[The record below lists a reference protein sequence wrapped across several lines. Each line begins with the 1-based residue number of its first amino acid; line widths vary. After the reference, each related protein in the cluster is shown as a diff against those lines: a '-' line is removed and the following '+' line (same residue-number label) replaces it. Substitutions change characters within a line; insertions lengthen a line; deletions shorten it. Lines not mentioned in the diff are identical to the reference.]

1 MIVNGDTMDLILK
14 YFPNLTERQKEQFS
28 ALPELYG
35 DWNSKINVISRKD
48 MDNFVEH
55 HVLHSLAIAK
65 VMQFKTMAEVMDL
78 GTGGG
83 FPGIPLAIM
92 FPDANFYLVDSIGKK
107 IKVVNSVAESLQ
119 LKNVTAEQIRAEQVT
134 RDFDFI
140 VSRAVTD
147 LSQFV
152 GWVRGK
158 ISDIHYHKLRNGIIY
173 LKGGD
178 LTEEIAPFK
187 KKVRLFDIS
196 DYFTEEYF
204 ETKKVIYMPLK

>member
-1 MIVNGDTMDLILK
+1 MDLILK
-14 YFPNLTERQKEQFS
+14 YFPKLSERQKEQFA

-55 HVLHSLAIAK
+55 HVLHSLSIAK
-65 VMQFKTMAEVMDL
+65 VIEFKTMCEIMDL

-107 IKVVNSVAESLQ
+107 IKVVQSVAESLG
-119 LKNVTAEQIRAEQVT
+119 LTNVKAEQIRAENVE
-134 RDFDFI
+134 RDFDFV

-158 ISDIHYHKLRNGIIY
+158 ISDINYHKLRNGIIY

-178 LTEEIAPFK
+178 LTEEIAPFRK
-187 KKVRLFDIS
+187 KAKVFEIS
-196 DYFTEEYF
+196 DYFEEPYF
-204 ETKKVIYMPLK
+204 ETKKIVYMAMK

>member
-1 MIVNGDTMDLILK
+1 MDLILK
-14 YFPNLTERQKEQFS
+14 YFPKLTDRQKEQFA
-28 ALPELYG
+28 ALPDLYN

-65 VMQFKTMAEVMDL
+65 VVQFKTMCDIMDL

-107 IKVVNSVAESLQ
+107 IKVVKDVAEQLQ
-119 LKNVTAEQIRAEQVT
+119 LKNVTAEQIRAEQVQ

-147 LSQFV
+147 LSQFAV
-152 GWVRGK
+152 WVKGK
-158 ISDIHYHKLRNGIIY
+158 ISDIHYHKLHNGIIY

-178 LTEEIAPFK
+178 LDAELAPFR
-187 KKVRLFDIS
+187 KKVRTWDIS
-196 DYFTEEYF
+196 DFFEEPYF
-204 ETKKVIYMPLK
+204 ETKKVIYMPMGK

>member
-1 MIVNGDTMDLILK
+1 MPMDKILK
-14 YFPNLTERQKEQFS
+14 YFPEITERQKEQFA
-28 ALPELYG
+28 ALPDLYG

-48 MDNFVEH
+48 MDNFMEH

-65 VMQFKTMAEVMDL
+65 VLQFKTMAEVMDL

-107 IKVVNSVAESLQ
+107 IKVVQSVAESLQ
-119 LKNVTAEQIRAEQVT
+119 LKNVKAEQIRAEQVD

-158 ISDIHYHKLRNGIIY
+158 LSDIHYHKLRNGIIY

-187 KKVRLFDIS
+187 KKVHLYDIS
-196 DYFTEEYF
+196 DFFEEEYF
-204 ETKKVIYMPLK
+204 ETKKVIYMPMK

>member
-1 MIVNGDTMDLILK
+1 MIDLILK
-14 YFPNLTERQKEQFS
+14 YFPNLTDKQKERFA
-28 ALPELYG
+28 ALPELYA

-65 VMQFKTMAEVMDL
+65 IIQFKTMCDIMDL

-92 FPDANFYLVDSIGKK
+92 FPDANFYLVASIGKK
-107 IKVVNSVAESLQ
+107 IKVVNDIAAQ
-119 LKNVTAEQIRAEQVT
+119 LELTNVKAEQIRAEQVKK
-134 RDFDFI
+134 DFDFI

-152 GWVRGK
+152 EWVKGK
-158 ISDIHYHKLRNGIIY
+158 ISDTHYHKLHNGIIY

-178 LTEEIAPFK
+178 LDDEIAPFH
-187 KKVRLFDIS
+187 KKVRLYNIS
-196 DYFTEEYF
+196 DFFEEPYF
-204 ETKKVIYMPLK
+204 ETKKIICLPMK

>member
-1 MIVNGDTMDLILK
+1 MDLILK
-14 YFPNLTERQKEQFS
+14 YFPNLSERQKEQFA
-28 ALPELYG
+28 ALPELYA

-65 VMQFKTMAEVMDL
+65 VITFKSMADVMDL

-92 FPDANFYLVDSIGKK
+92 FPDTNFYLVDSIGKK
-107 IKVVNSVAESLQ
+107 IKVVKDVAEQLQ
-119 LKNVTAEQIRAEQVT
+119 LKNVTAEQIRAEQVQK
-134 RDFDFI
+134 DFDFV

-158 ISDIHYHKLRNGIIY
+158 MSDIQYHKLHNGIIY

-178 LTEEIAPFK
+178 LSEEIAPFR

-196 DYFTEEYF
+196 DFFEEPYF
-204 ETKKVIYMPLK
+204 ETKKVIYMPMK

>member
-1 MIVNGDTMDLILK
+1 MDLILK
-14 YFPNLTERQKEQFS
+14 YFPRLTERQKEQFA

-55 HVLHSLAIAK
+55 HVLHSLAVAK
-65 VMQFKTMAEVMDL
+65 VIQFKTMADIMDL

-92 FPDANFYLVDSIGKK
+92 FPDTNFYLVDSIGKK
-107 IKVVNSVAESLQ
+107 IKVVKSVAESLQ
-119 LKNVTAEQIRAEQVT
+119 LTNVSAEQIRAEHVQ

-158 ISDIHYHKLRNGIIY
+158 VSDIHYHKLRNGIIY

-178 LTEEIAPFK
+178 LTEEIAPFR
-187 KKVRLFDIS
+187 KKVRMFDIS
-196 DYFTEEYF
+196 EFFEESYF
-204 ETKKVIYMPLK
+204 ETKKIIYLPLGR

>member
-1 MIVNGDTMDLILK
+1 MDLILK
-14 YFPNLTERQKEQFS
+14 YFPDLSERQKEQFA

-65 VMQFKTMAEVMDL
+65 IIQFKTMAEVMDL

-107 IKVVNSVAESLQ
+107 IKVVQNVAESLQ
-119 LKNVTAEQIRAEQVT
+119 LKNVKAEQIRAEQVT
-134 RDFDFI
+134 RDFDFV

-196 DYFTEEYF
+196 DFFEEEYF
-204 ETKKVIYMPLK
+204 ETKKVIYMPMK

>member
-1 MIVNGDTMDLILK
+1 MILK
-14 YFPNLTERQKEQFS
+14 YFPRLTERQKEQFA

-65 VMQFKTMAEVMDL
+65 VLKFKTMAEVMDL

-107 IKVVNSVAESLQ
+107 IKVVQSVAESLE
-119 LKNVTAEQIRAEQVT
+119 LKNVKAEQIRAEQVT

-147 LSQFV
+147 LTQFV

-158 ISDIHYHKLRNGIIY
+158 VSDIHYHKLRNGIIY

-178 LTEEIAPFK
+178 LTDEIAPFR
-187 KKVRLFDIS
+187 KKVRIFEIS
-196 DYFTEEYF
+196 DYFDEPWFAE
-204 ETKKVIYMPLK
+204 KRVIYMPLR

>member
-1 MIVNGDTMDLILK
+1 MDIILK
-14 YFPNLTERQKEQFS
+14 YFPNLTERQKEQFA
-28 ALPELYG
+28 ALPDLYG

-48 MDNFVEH
+48 MDNFMEH

-65 VMQFKTMAEVMDL
+65 VLQFKTMAEVMDL

-107 IKVVNSVAESLQ
+107 IKVVQSVAESLQ
-119 LKNVTAEQIRAEQVT
+119 LKNVKAEQIRAEQVD

-158 ISDIHYHKLRNGIIY
+158 LSDIHYHKLRNGIIY

-187 KKVRLFDIS
+187 KKVHLYDIS
-196 DYFTEEYF
+196 DFFEEEYF
-204 ETKKVIYMPLK
+204 ETKKVIYLPMK

>member
-1 MIVNGDTMDLILK
+1 MNCQIELIQR
-14 YFPNLTERQKEQFS
+14 YFPALTPEQVEQYRMMD
-28 ALPELYG
+28 ELYH

>member
-1 MIVNGDTMDLILK
+1 MDLILK
-14 YFPNLTERQKEQFS
+14 YFPDLSERQKEQFA

-65 VMQFKTMAEVMDL
+65 IIKFKTMADIMDL

-107 IKVVNSVAESLQ
+107 IKVVQNVAESLQ
-119 LKNVTAEQIRAEQVT
+119 LKNVKAEQTRAEQVT

-196 DYFTEEYF
+196 DFFEEEYF
-204 ETKKVIYMPLK
+204 ETKKVIYMPMK

>member
-1 MIVNGDTMDLILK
+1 MNLILK
-14 YFPNLTERQKEQFS
+14 YFPNLSERQKEQFA
-28 ALPELYG
+28 ALPELYE

-65 VMQFKTMAEVMDL
+65 VITFKSMADVMDL

-92 FPDANFYLVDSIGKK
+92 FPDTNFYLVDSIGKK
-107 IKVVNSVAESLQ
+107 IKVVKDVAEQLQ
-119 LKNVTAEQIRAEQVT
+119 LKNVTAEQIRAEQVQ
-134 RDFDFI
+134 RDFDYV

-152 GWVRGK
+152 GWVKGK
-158 ISDIHYHKLRNGIIY
+158 FSDIQYHKLHNGIIY

-178 LTEEIAPFK
+178 LSEEIAPFR

-196 DYFTEEYF
+196 DFFEEPYF
-204 ETKKVIYMPLK
+204 ETKKVIYMPMK

>member
-1 MIVNGDTMDLILK
+1 MDIVFK
-14 YFPNLTERQKEQFS
+14 YFPDLTERQKEQFA
-28 ALPELYG
+28 ALPGLYSE
-35 DWNSKINVISRKD
+35 WNSKINVISRKD

-65 VMQFKTMAEVMDL
+65 VIRFKNMAEIMDL

-92 FPDANFYLVDSIGKK
+92 FPNANFYLVDSIGKK
-107 IKVVNSVAESLQ
+107 IKVVQDVASRLELH
-119 LKNVTAEQIRAEQVT
+119 NVTAEQIRAEQV
-134 RDFDFI
+134 RREFDFI

-147 LSQFV
+147 LGQFV
-152 GWVRGK
+152 GWVKGK
-158 ISDIHYHKLRNGIIY
+158 FSDIHYHKLRNGIIY

-178 LTEEIAPFK
+178 FSEELAPFR

-196 DYFTEEYF
+196 DFFTEQYF
-204 ETKKVIYMPLK
+204 ESKKIIYLPMK

>member
-1 MIVNGDTMDLILK
+1 MELILK
-14 YFPNLTERQKEQFS
+14 YFPNLTERQKEQFA
-28 ALPELYG
+28 ALPDIYN

-65 VMQFKTMAEVMDL
+65 VVQFKTMCDIMDL

-107 IKVVNSVAESLQ
+107 IKVVKDVAEQLQ
-119 LKNVTAEQIRAEQVT
+119 LKNVTAEQIRAEQVQ

-147 LSQFV
+147 LSQFA
-152 GWVRGK
+152 GWVKGK

-178 LTEEIAPFK
+178 LDDELAPFR
-187 KKVRLFDIS
+187 KKVRTWDIAE
-196 DYFTEEYF
+196 FFEEPYF
-204 ETKKVIYMPLK
+204 ETKKVIYMPMGK

>member
-1 MIVNGDTMDLILK
+1 MDLILK
-14 YFPNLTERQKEQFS
+14 YFPNLTERQKEQFA

-55 HVLHSLAIAK
+55 HVLHSLAVAK
-65 VMQFKTMAEVMDL
+65 VIQFKTMADIMDL

-107 IKVVNSVAESLQ
+107 IKVVKDVAEQLQ
-119 LKNVTAEQIRAEQVT
+119 LKNVTAEQIRAEQVQ

-152 GWVRGK
+152 GWVKGK
-158 ISDIHYHKLRNGIIY
+158 ISDIHYHKLRNGIFY

-178 LTEEIAPFK
+178 LDAELAPFR
-187 KKVRLFDIS
+187 KKVRTWDIAE
-196 DYFTEEYF
+196 FFEEPYF
-204 ETKKVIYMPLK
+204 ETKKVIYMPMGK

>member
-1 MIVNGDTMDLILK
+1 MDLILK
-14 YFPNLTERQKEQFS
+14 YFPDLTEQQKERFA
-28 ALPELYG
+28 ALPELYA

-65 VMQFKTMAEVMDL
+65 VLQFRAMTDVMDV

-92 FPDANFYLVDSIGKK
+92 FPDTNFYLVDSIGKK
-107 IKVVNSVAESLQ
+107 IKVVQSVAEQLQ
-119 LKNVTAEQIRAEQVT
+119 LTNVRAEQIRAEQVKG
-134 RDFDFI
+134 DFDFI

-152 GWVRGK
+152 GWVKGK
-158 ISDIHYHKLRNGIIY
+158 VSDSRYHKLRNGILY

-178 LTEEIAPFK
+178 LDEELAPFR
-187 KKVRLFDIS
+187 KKVQLFDIS
-196 DYFTEEYF
+196 DFFEEPYF
-204 ETKKVIYMPLK
+204 ETKKVIYLPFN